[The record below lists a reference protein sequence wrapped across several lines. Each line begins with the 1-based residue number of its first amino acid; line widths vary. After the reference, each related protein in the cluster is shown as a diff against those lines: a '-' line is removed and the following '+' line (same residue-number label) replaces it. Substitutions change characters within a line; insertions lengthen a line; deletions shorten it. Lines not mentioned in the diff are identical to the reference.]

1 MYIKN
6 NSTRQ
11 LKVLHSTIFL
21 EQKYFE
27 ILLL

>member
-6 NSTRQ
+6 NSTGQ

-21 EQKYFE
+21 KQKYFE
-27 ILLL
+27 IMLL